1 MILVKRLLGVVL
13 TLSTFSAAAENS
25 PLWMR
30 HPSISPDGNSIA
42 FSYMGD
48 IYTVSTQGGEAR
60 AITTHP
66 SYDAKPIW
74 SSDSELL
81 AFESDRLG
89 GKDVYVVS
97 KKGGAAKRLTTHAAI
112 ETPVAFTP
120 DNKSILFTANIMP
133 DKAYGEFPN
142 KMQLYAVPITGGR
155 AKQILSHNAH
165 SISFN
170 SAGDVIYY
178 HDYKGYEDEW
188 RKHHKSSVCRDIWS
202 YNLKSKAYQNITKKQ
217 VEDRDPRVSADDKS
231 LYFLSERFGTFNV
244 CKMGIDGSRVESVTD
259 HKTHPVRFLSIAD
272 DNTLCYLYDGEIY
285 TLTEGGESKKIDIS
299 IVRDQV
305 EPESVREFLRSGA
318 KDMAISPSG
327 KEIAF
332 VARGNVFVASTEHGT
347 TKAITS
353 TFEQERN
360 IQFSPD
366 GRELIY
372 AAERDGQW
380 HIYKSALTD
389 KDDKL
394 FVYADKI
401 KETKLTDG
409 MEAHFQPVFSPDGKK
424 IAFLKNR
431 IEFMVMDSDG
441 KNPTLILEGKYN
453 YSYTDGDQTFQWS
466 PDSKWLLVRYF
477 EKGGWSKDDIA
488 LVKADGSK
496 QIINLTNS
504 GYNDFNPTFAMGGKV
519 VIWTSDKMGYR
530 SHGSWG
536 SQNDIYGM
544 FLTEDGWDKFN
555 MNKEELSLLA
565 SGKKDKA
572 KSETK
577 KDSAK
582 PKDVKALKYDFD
594 NMDRRVK
601 RFTPISGSIFSS
613 LMTNDG
619 KKLFYIASYAGSAD
633 LYMKSFE
640 DGSSKVVSKGI
651 GGGALQLN
659 RAGDKIYL
667 LNGSGV
673 KEISLTG
680 SIVKHY
686 GFNGIM
692 DFSPQ
697 KEREY
702 IFSHAWQQVV
712 DKFYEPDIHGVDW
725 AAFKVS
731 YEKFLPHINNKY
743 DFVDL
748 LSELLG
754 ELNGSHTGARFGG
767 RGSMKPTMSLGA
779 FFDNTYNGNG
789 LKIAEILPNGPL
801 SVSTSKIEIGN
812 VITHINGCEIIAEED
827 YYPMLSGLTSKKV
840 LLTIKK
846 GERGRYWE
854 ESVKPISGA
863 TLKAMLYKR
872 WVNQRKEM
880 VEKLSNGRLG
890 YIHIEGMNSNSFRE
904 LYSELLGKYRNK
916 EAIVIDTRSNGGGW
930 LHEDILALLSGKK
943 YAEFA
948 PRGEFISD
956 DPLFRWTK
964 PSTVIMSENNY
975 SNAHGFPWAY
985 KELGVGKLI
994 GTAVPGTMTAVWWEA
1009 QIDPSIVFGIPQIG
1023 IRDTKG
1029 RYIENLQLEPDVE
1042 VHNSPSKSN
1051 VGVDEQLERAV
1062 EELLKEL

>member
-633 LYMKSFE
+633 LYMK
-640 DGSSKVVSKGI
+640 
-651 GGGALQLN
+651 
-659 RAGDKIYL
+659 
-667 LNGSGV
+667 
-673 KEISLTG
+673 
-680 SIVKHY
+680 
-686 GFNGIM
+686 
-692 DFSPQ
+692 
-697 KEREY
+697 
-702 IFSHAWQQVV
+702 
-712 DKFYEPDIHGVDW
+712 
-725 AAFKVS
+725 
-731 YEKFLPHINNKY
+731 
-743 DFVDL
+743 
-748 LSELLG
+748 
-754 ELNGSHTGARFGG
+754 
-767 RGSMKPTMSLGA
+767 
-779 FFDNTYNGNG
+779 
-789 LKIAEILPNGPL
+789 
-801 SVSTSKIEIGN
+801 
-812 VITHINGCEIIAEED
+812 
-827 YYPMLSGLTSKKV
+827 
-840 LLTIKK
+840 
-846 GERGRYWE
+846 
-854 ESVKPISGA
+854 
-863 TLKAMLYKR
+863 
-872 WVNQRKEM
+872 
-880 VEKLSNGRLG
+880 
-890 YIHIEGMNSNSFRE
+890 
-904 LYSELLGKYRNK
+904 
-916 EAIVIDTRSNGGGW
+916 
-930 LHEDILALLSGKK
+930 
-943 YAEFA
+943 
-948 PRGEFISD
+948 
-956 DPLFRWTK
+956 
-964 PSTVIMSENNY
+964 
-975 SNAHGFPWAY
+975 
-985 KELGVGKLI
+985 
-994 GTAVPGTMTAVWWEA
+994 
-1009 QIDPSIVFGIPQIG
+1009 
-1023 IRDTKG
+1023 
-1029 RYIENLQLEPDVE
+1029 
-1042 VHNSPSKSN
+1042 
-1051 VGVDEQLERAV
+1051 
-1062 EELLKEL
+1062 